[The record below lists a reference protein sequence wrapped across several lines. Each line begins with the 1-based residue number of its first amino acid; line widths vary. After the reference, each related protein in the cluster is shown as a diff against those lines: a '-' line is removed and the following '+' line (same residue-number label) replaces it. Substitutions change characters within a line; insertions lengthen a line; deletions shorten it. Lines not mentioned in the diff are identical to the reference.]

1 LPLEDL
7 LTYGPLEILKGSMK
21 QFTLAPQ
28 AFLTR
33 RVSALLGATLF
44 TAGVLQGSG
53 LNRPAIAQVF
63 RTQGLTQPF
72 CQSMGQAAAQ
82 KSQLLRASL
91 QQNRTAQAQYQ
102 AAIIQ
107 DAQQLRV
114 CRSQSWLKT
123 QAVWLR
129 VYECDLQ
136 PGVLES
142 VLDRIVSRGYNQIYL
157 EVFYTGQVLLP
168 QSTNATVWPSVVR
181 NPALARR
188 DLLAETIQKGHER
201 GLKVYAWMFSLNY
214 GYAYG
219 IRRDRVNGLA
229 RNGFGKTSLTVAD
242 AGLTS
247 LDGGK
252 GDADKVFVD
261 PYNPQVRQDYSQ
273 LLQSVLQRRPDGVL
287 FDYIRYPK
295 QTGGASVSD
304 RLQDLWIFSGA
315 AQQTLLAR
323 ATNQKGQAVIQK
335 YLSQGTVTA
344 SDLTM
349 LDRLY
354 AGEREPQWQGRSVSA
369 PPPGKPLPPA
379 AARLPRLLQDLW
391 LLSAAHAYQGVVD
404 FLTAAVWQVRQRG
417 IPAGA
422 VFFPDGNRRIG
433 QGFDSRMQA
442 WDRFPPTI
450 EWHPMS
456 YGICNDSSCIVD
468 QARKVVTQA
477 PGGTMVAPVIA
488 GAWGTP
494 AYNRPSLESQTYA
507 IRQSLPQV
515 SSMSHFDFSWQDPQ
529 FSNAR
534 RSCRADLIEAAASMT
549 SSLGQLNR

>member
-1 LPLEDL
+1 
-7 LTYGPLEILKGSMK
+7 MK
-21 QFTLAPQ
+21 QFALALQ
-28 AFLTR
+28 AFPNR
-33 RVSALLGATLF
+33 RVSFLLGATLF

-53 LNRPAIAQVF
+53 LNRPAIAQMF

-72 CQSMGQAAAQ
+72 CQSIGQAATQ
-82 KSQLLRASL
+82 KNQLLRAAL
-91 QQNRTAQAQYQ
+91 QRERGAQTQYQ
-102 AAIIQ
+102 EAIIR
-107 DAQQLRV
+107 DAQQLHQ
-114 CRSQSWLKT
+114 CRSQSWLKN
-123 QAVWLR
+123 QAIWLR
-129 VYECDLQ
+129 VHECDLQ

-142 VLDRIVSRGYNQIYL
+142 VLDRIVSRGYNQVYL

-168 QSTNATVWPSVVR
+168 QGENTTVWPSVVR
-181 NPALARR
+181 NPALSRR

-219 IRRDRVNGLA
+219 IRADRANGLA
-229 RNGFGKTSLTVAD
+229 RNGYGKTSLTVAD
-242 AGLTS
+242 TGLNS

-273 LLQSVLQRRPDGVL
+273 LLQSVLKRRPDGVL

-304 RLQDLWIFSGA
+304 RLQDLWVFSGA
-315 AQQTLLAR
+315 AQQTLIAR

-344 SDLTM
+344 NDLSA

-354 AGEREPQWQGRSVSA
+354 ASEGEPQWQGRAVSA
-369 PPPGKPLPPA
+369 RQPGKPLPPA

-404 FLTAAVWQVRQRG
+404 FLNAAVWQVRQRG

-456 YGICNDSSCIVD
+456 YGICSDSTCIVD
-468 QARKVVTQA
+468 QARRVVTQA
-477 PGGTMVAPVIA
+477 PGGTIVAPVIA

-507 IRQSLPQV
+507 IHQSLPQV

-534 RSCRADLIEAAASMT
+534 RSCRVDLIEAAASGT
-549 SSLGQLNR
+549 TGLRQANR

>member
-1 LPLEDL
+1 
-7 LTYGPLEILKGSMK
+7 MK
-21 QFTLAPQ
+21 QSALASQ
-28 AFLTR
+28 AFLNR
-33 RVSALLGATLF
+33 RVSFVLGATLF

-53 LNRPAIAQVF
+53 LNRPVIAQMF

-82 KSQLLRASL
+82 KSQLLRAAL
-91 QQNRTAQAQYQ
+91 QRDRGAQTQYQ
-102 AAIIQ
+102 EAIIR
-107 DAQQLRV
+107 DAQQLHQ
-114 CRSQSWLKT
+114 CRSQSWLKNQT
-123 QAVWLR
+123 VWLR
-129 VYECDLQ
+129 VHECDLQ

-142 VLDRIVSRGYNQIYL
+142 VLDRIVSRGYNQVNV

-168 QSTNATVWPSVVR
+168 QSENATVWPSVVR

-214 GYAYG
+214 GYTYG
-219 IRRDRVNGLA
+219 IRADRANGLA

-247 LDGGK
+247 IDGGK
-252 GDADKVFVD
+252 GDSDKVFVD
-261 PYNPQVRQDYSQ
+261 PYNPQVRTDYSQ

-304 RLQDLWIFSGA
+304 RLQDLWIFSSA
-315 AQQTLLAR
+315 AQQTLIAR

-344 SDLTM
+344 NDLNTV
-349 LDRLY
+349 DRLY
-354 AGEREPQWQGRSVSA
+354 ADEGEPQWQGRVV
-369 PPPGKPLPPA
+369 PTRQPGKPLPPA

-404 FLTAAVWQVRQRG
+404 FLNAAVWQVRQRG
-417 IPAGA
+417 ISAGA

-456 YGICNDSSCIVD
+456 YGMCSDSSCIVD
-468 QARKVVTQA
+468 QARRVVTQA
-477 PGGTMVAPVIA
+477 PGGTIVAPVIA

-507 IRQSLPQV
+507 IHQALPQV
-515 SSMSHFDFSWQDPQ
+515 SSMSHFDFSWQEPL

-534 RSCRADLIEAAASMT
+534 RSCRANLIEAAASMT
-549 SSLGQLNR
+549 PSLGQLNR

>member
-1 LPLEDL
+1 
-7 LTYGPLEILKGSMK
+7 MK
-21 QFTLAPQ
+21 QFALAPQ
-28 AFLTR
+28 AYLNR
-33 RVSALLGATLF
+33 RVSSLLGATLF
-44 TAGVLQGSG
+44 TAGILQGSG
-53 LNRPAIAQVF
+53 LNRPAIAQMF
-63 RTQGLTQPF
+63 RSQGLTQPF

-82 KSQLLRASL
+82 KNQLLRASL
-91 QQNRTAQAQYQ
+91 QQDRNAQAQYQ
-102 AAIIQ
+102 EAIVR
-107 DAQQLRV
+107 DGEQLRQ
-114 CRSQSWLKT
+114 CRSQSWLKN

-129 VYECDLQ
+129 VHECDLQ

-142 VLDRIVSRGYNQIYL
+142 VLDRIVSRGYNQVYL

-168 QSTNATVWPSVVR
+168 QGENATVWPSVVR

-219 IRRDRVNGLA
+219 IRADRANGLA
-229 RNGFGKTSLTVAD
+229 RNGYGKTSLTVVD
-242 AGLTS
+242 AGLNST
-247 LDGGK
+247 DGGK
-252 GDADKVFVD
+252 GDSDKVFVD
-261 PYNPQVRQDYSQ
+261 PYNPQVRRDYSQ

-315 AQQTLLAR
+315 AQQTLIAR
-323 ATNQKGQAVIQK
+323 ATNRKGQAAIQK
-335 YLSQGTVTA
+335 YLAQGTLTA
-344 SDLTM
+344 NDLNA

-354 AGEREPQWQGRSVSA
+354 AGEGEPLWQGRAVA
-369 PPPGKPLPPA
+369 AHQTGKPFPPA
-379 AARLPRLLQDLW
+379 ANRLPRLLQDLW

-404 FLTAAVWQVRQRG
+404 FLNAAVWQVRQKG

-456 YGICNDSSCIVD
+456 YGLCNDSSCIVD
-468 QARKVVTQA
+468 QARRVATRA
-477 PGGTMVAPVIA
+477 PGGTIVAPVIA

-507 IRQSLPQV
+507 MRQSLPRI

-534 RSCRADLIEAAASMT
+534 RSCRANLIEAATSMT
-549 SSLGQLNR
+549 AGLGQMNR